1 MCSIGINKAA
11 VLLGAILVLLQCGQK
26 DPAPRIEDKQ
36 HEHVPAIA
44 DTVTYLPPVPIEG
57 TTWRFQVVD
66 TSHSYLWI
74 NCGLQFIEYSFEIG
88 LNYYGFVE
96 IKSDSLVLNQEYQD
110 NPDISPT
117 RPDSL
122 LPDRSRI
129 VLLRRG
135 DKLVFH
141 TRDGR
146 KLDWYL
152 QYDLYDSKDCQQ

>member
-1 MCSIGINKAA
+1 MCYIVISKLIAFTGI
-11 VLLGAILVLLQCGQK
+11 ILILPQCERTNPEK
-26 DPAPRIEDKQ
+26 NMDVNETI
-36 HEHVPAIA
+36 IA
-44 DTVTYLPPVPIEG
+44 DTAKYLPPVPIEA
-57 TTWRFQVVD
+57 TAWRYPVGD
-66 TSHSYLWI
+66 TLHSYLWI
-74 NCGLQFIEYSFEIG
+74 NCQMMFTRHDAEIG
-88 LNYYGFVE
+88 LNYYGSADV
-96 IKSDSLVLNQEYQD
+96 KYDSLVLNQEYQD